1 MKISE
6 DGCLKDG
13 IFTVYVIVSTV
24 LNEIDNSCFAINIM
38 SGKIWSTIDKTMPV
52 KI

>member
-13 IFTVYVIVSTV
+13 IFTVYTVSMV
-24 LNEIDNSCFAINIM
+24 LNEIDDSCFEINIM

-52 KI
+52 KM